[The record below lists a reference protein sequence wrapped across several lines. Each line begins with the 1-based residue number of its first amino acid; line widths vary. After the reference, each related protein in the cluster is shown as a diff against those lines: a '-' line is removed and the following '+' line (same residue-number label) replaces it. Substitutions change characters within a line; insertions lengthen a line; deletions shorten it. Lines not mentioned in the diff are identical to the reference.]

1 MKTFE
6 AVTDGVCTEVYTK
19 FFENMEE
26 SEEIM
31 IILVDLYDT
40 SLRPVLTCGSGT
52 WILTTEE
59 TKALGIFE
67 RKTVRKIYGLS

>member
-6 AVTDGVCTEVYTK
+6 AVTDGVYTEIHNK
-19 FFENMEE
+19 FSENVEE

-40 SLRPVLTCGSGT
+40 SV
-52 WILTTEE
+52 
-59 TKALGIFE
+59 
-67 RKTVRKIYGLS
+67 

>member
-6 AVTDGVCTEVYTK
+6 AITDRVYTEIYTK
-19 FFENMEE
+19 FSENVKE

-40 SLRPVLTCGSGT
+40 SV
-52 WILTTEE
+52 
-59 TKALGIFE
+59 
-67 RKTVRKIYGLS
+67 

>member
-6 AVTDGVCTEVYTK
+6 AVTDRVCTEIYIK
-19 FFENMEE
+19 FSENVKE

-40 SLRPVLTCGSGT
+40 VRPVLTCGSGT
-52 WILTTEE
+52 WILSTEE

-67 RKTVRKIYGLS
+67 RKTIRKIYGLS